1 MTPQRQV
8 VPGQTWK
15 RMQRVLIVD
24 DDPTYRETLT
34 ALFTDWQWDVFE
46 VSSGREALDILD
58 RHAIDLVLLDV
69 ASQGVTCPDLLAAIR
84 PQAREL
90 TIIGMGT
97 MMTEKLRCDWRS
109 HGVMECLTKPVT
121 PQILSALLGAL
132 APPSGFADS

>member
-15 RMQRVLIVD
+15 RTQRVLIVD
-24 DDPTYRETLT
+24 DDPTYRGSLN
-34 ALFTDWQWDVFE
+34 ALFADWQWDVFE
-46 VSSGREALDILD
+46 ASSAWEALDILN

-69 ASQGVTCPDLLAAIR
+69 DSQGVKCPDLLAAIR

-90 TIIGMGT
+90 TIIGMGA
-97 MMTEKLRCDWRS
+97 MMTEKLRCNWRS

-132 APPSGFADS
+132 VPPSGFADS